1 MNIGHTIRL
10 SRIEVEQAI
19 KRRAREVAEA
29 KGIKLPIDG
38 ADFENRATPHFVD
51 AAGAP
56 IDGLAAVV
64 VTWED

>member
-10 SRIEVEQAI
+10 SRSEVEQAI

-29 KGIKLPIDG
+29 KGIKLPIDA
-38 ADFENRATPHFVD
+38 ADFENRATPHFVTID
-51 AAGAP
+51 NAP
-56 IDGLAAVV
+56 VEFAAVV